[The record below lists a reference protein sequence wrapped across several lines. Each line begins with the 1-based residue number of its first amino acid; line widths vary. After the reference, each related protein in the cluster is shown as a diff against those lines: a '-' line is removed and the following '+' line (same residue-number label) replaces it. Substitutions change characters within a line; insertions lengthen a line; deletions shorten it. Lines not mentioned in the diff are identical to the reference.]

1 MKARR
6 RGSGRAAGR
15 PRGWERLADE
25 ALLDW
30 RLCDL
35 GLRTEGSRLAPSLAQ
50 LDGELEAAGL
60 RFRPNAWLST
70 DWFSPSGVPGF
81 GIPFYLAH
89 PQLVRLERRQM
100 FEVEGASH
108 RACMRLLRHETG
120 HAIDWAYRL
129 HRRKAWRE
137 VFGKASSP
145 YYASYVPRRRSRG
158 YVHNLENWYA
168 QSHPIEDFAET
179 FAVWLR
185 PRSAWRKTYAGWKR
199 ALRKLEFVDALM
211 AEIAAEKPRVHS
223 RERTDSVTR
232 IRQTLRQYYQQ
243 KQAHYGFADRSVY
256 DRDLRRVFS
265 DDAAHR
271 RRKWAAAFLR
281 ERRGELRRRV
291 ARWTG
296 QHQFAVDRVLGE
308 MILRCRELGLRVMH
322 SERETGEGAAVL
334 VTVHCVRLERSRH
347 LEYFR

>member
-1 MKARR
+1 VSTRGRHRTSGRR
-6 RGSGRAAGR
+6 RR
-15 PRGWERLADE
+15 WEALSDE

-35 GLRTEGSRLAPSLAQ
+35 GLRCRGSRLEPSLEQ
-50 LDGELEAAGL
+50 LDRELEAAGL
-60 RFRPNAWLST
+60 RFRPHAWLST

-89 PQLVRLERRQM
+89 TRLIRLERRQM
-100 FEVEGASH
+100 FEVEGASPQD
-108 RACMRLLRHETG
+108 CMRLMRHETG

-129 HRRKAWRE
+129 HHRKAWRE
-137 VFGKASSP
+137 VFGPASRP
-145 YYASYVPRRRSRG
+145 YTASYVPRRRSRS

-185 PRSAWRKTYAGWKR
+185 PRSTWRKSYAGWKR

-211 AEIAAEKPRVHS
+211 AEIADAPPPGRARGRAGGHA
-223 RERTDSVTR
+223 RF
-232 IRQTLRQYYQQ
+232 RQTLRQYYRQ
-243 KQAHYGFADRSVY
+243 KQGHYGFADRSVY
-256 DRDLRRVFS
+256 DRDLRRLFGE
-265 DDAAHR
+265 DAAHR
-271 RRKWAAAFLR
+271 RRKRAAAFLR

-296 QHQFAVDRVLGE
+296 QHQFAIDRVLGE
-308 MILRCRELGLRVMH
+308 MILRCRELGLH
-322 SERETGEGAAVL
+322 LAHPERETGEGAAVL
-334 VTVHCVRLERSRH
+334 VTVHSVRLERSRH

>member
-1 MKARR
+1 
-6 RGSGRAAGR
+6 
-15 PRGWERLADE
+15 
-25 ALLDW
+25 
-30 RLCDL
+30 
-35 GLRTEGSRLAPSLAQ
+35 
-50 LDGELEAAGL
+50 
-60 RFRPNAWLST
+60 
-70 DWFSPSGVPGF
+70 
-81 GIPFYLAH
+81 
-89 PQLVRLERRQM
+89 M

-145 YYASYVPRRRSRG
+145 YYDSYVPRRRSRA

-185 PRSAWRKTYAGWKR
+185 PRSAWRKTYAGWRR

-211 AEIAAEKPRVHS
+211 AEVATEKQRV
-223 RERTDSVTR
+223 
-232 IRQTLRQYYQQ
+232 
-243 KQAHYGFADRSVY
+243 HYGFADRSVY
-256 DRDLRRVFS
+256 DRDLRRLFS

-308 MILRCRELGLRVMH
+308 MILRCRELGLRVTH

-334 VTVHCVRLERSRH
+334 VTVHSVRLERSRH